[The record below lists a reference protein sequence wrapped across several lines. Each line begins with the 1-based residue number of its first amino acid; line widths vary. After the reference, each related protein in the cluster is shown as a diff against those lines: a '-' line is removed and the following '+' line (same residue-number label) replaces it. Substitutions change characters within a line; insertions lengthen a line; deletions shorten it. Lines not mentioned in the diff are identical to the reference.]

1 MAEATFADLQSAIR
15 GFNDQVQSY
24 AIQSAVNNASQQVQ
38 QLQNAQLDEIEKRNQ
53 TQQLSQQLALQL
65 TGLGANASQVQTA
78 MAATAPKPLN
88 DFGSMFAEGLMT
100 GSEPLKQKA
109 TELKKFMNED
119 KFAMAKLKLDQ
130 DRLKLESKQTMLT
143 DTKFQNLVPKVQ
155 ENYNRAIK
163 VLNEK
168 IGQINLIEGL
178 PTGAPKDRVDLTTI
192 VKSVGQD
199 VGAIG
204 DKEAD
209 AVLPPSMASQFKSF
223 RNYITGNADSIRTK
237 EQADAMKKVFKQA
250 KPLLKKIIEARG
262 RQYAYQLSKSAKVM
276 GHTLNLNEAMEL
288 LAEPSFEGGSSNS
301 ALQPSRGSSPTA
313 PQQPAA
319 PAFDINEFL
328 TPVQSNPGSR
338 D

>member
-1 MAEATFADLQSAIR
+1 MPEASFADLQSAIR

-24 AIQSAVNNASQQVQ
+24 AIQSAVSNASQQVQ

-78 MAATAPKPLN
+78 MAATAPKQLDN
-88 DFGSMFAEGLMT
+88 YSSMFAEGLMT

-109 TELKKFMNED
+109 TELKKFVNED
-119 KFAMAKLKLDQ
+119 KFALAQLKLQQ
-130 DRLKLESKQTMLT
+130 DKLRLESKQTMMF
-143 DTKFQNLVPKVQ
+143 DSKFQNLVPKVQ
-155 ENYNRAIK
+155 ENYNRA
-163 VLNEK
+163 VRTLNEK
-168 IGQINLIEGL
+168 VGQLEMVEGL
-178 PTGAPKDRVDLTTI
+178 PTGAPKDRIELTTT
-192 VKSVGQD
+192 VKSIGQD

-209 AVLPPSMASQFKSF
+209 AVLPPSLASQFKSL

-262 RQYAYQLSKSAKVM
+262 RQYAYQLSKSAKIM
-276 GHTLNLNEAMEL
+276 GHNLNLDEAMEL
-288 LAEPSFEGGSSNS
+288 LAEPSFDGGSRNS
-301 ALQPSRGSSPTA
+301 ALQPSMGSSPTA
-313 PQQPAA
+313 PQQPAL
-319 PAFDINEFL
+319 DIKQFL
-328 TPVQSNPGSR
+328 TPVQ
-338 D
+338 